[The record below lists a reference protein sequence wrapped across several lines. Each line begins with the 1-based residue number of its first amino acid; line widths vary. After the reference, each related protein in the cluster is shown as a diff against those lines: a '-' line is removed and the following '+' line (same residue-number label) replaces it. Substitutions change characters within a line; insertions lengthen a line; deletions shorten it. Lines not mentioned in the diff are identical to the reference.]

1 MGSLVFFF
9 HEFVFIN
16 VNKTELHGL
25 LAFVLK
31 RKIEYARFEVLKP
44 LLMKI
49 EVLCGVMC
57 GFGW

>member
-1 MGSLVFFF
+1 MFT
-9 HEFVFIN
+9 N
-16 VNKTELHGL
+16 VNKTELRGL

-31 RKIEYARFEVLKP
+31 RKIQYARFEVLKP

-49 EVLCGVMC
+49 EVLCGVMR